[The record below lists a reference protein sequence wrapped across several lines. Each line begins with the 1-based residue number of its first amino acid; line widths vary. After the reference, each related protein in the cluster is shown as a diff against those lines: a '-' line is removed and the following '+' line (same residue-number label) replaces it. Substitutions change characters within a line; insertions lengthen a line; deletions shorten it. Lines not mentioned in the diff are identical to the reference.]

1 MPVHAM
7 TLPRLRV
14 RELLFLVVYAAL
26 IGQAFVLGLTDR
38 RIVSAPSGVEGY
50 VWVPASEFPFL
61 DVGDYL
67 NSEYVDIVG
76 KVWEWRP
83 SEPFTVETLER
94 MRGPKVYSDP
104 RFGRVLLI
112 QSDDPSDI
120 ATLEA
125 IGHPSPRSRETLYHL
140 VPEELLK

>member
-1 MPVHAM
+1 M

-14 RELLFLVVYAAL
+14 RDLLFLVVYAAL
-26 IGQAFVLGLTDR
+26 IGQALLLGLTDR

-50 VWVPASEFPFL
+50 VWVPASEMPFL

-83 SEPFTVETLER
+83 REPFTVETLKG

-104 RFGRVLLI
+104 RFGRVVTI
-112 QSDDPSDI
+112 QSDGPSDI

-125 IGHPSPRSRETLYHL
+125 IGHPSPRSWETPYYL
-140 VPEELLK
+140 VPEDLVK